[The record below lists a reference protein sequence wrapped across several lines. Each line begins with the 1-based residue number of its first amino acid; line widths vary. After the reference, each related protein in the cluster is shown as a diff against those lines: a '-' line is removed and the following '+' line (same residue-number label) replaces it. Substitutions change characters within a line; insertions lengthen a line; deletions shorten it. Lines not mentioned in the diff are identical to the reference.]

1 MTPEEKRIRI
11 VELEQGLENIKDKV
25 PKDQYEEYKHE
36 VERKIA
42 LLNY

>member
-1 MTPEEKRIRI
+1 MSEEQKRLEI

-25 PKDQYEEYKHE
+25 PERQYEEYKQE

-42 LLNY
+42 ALK